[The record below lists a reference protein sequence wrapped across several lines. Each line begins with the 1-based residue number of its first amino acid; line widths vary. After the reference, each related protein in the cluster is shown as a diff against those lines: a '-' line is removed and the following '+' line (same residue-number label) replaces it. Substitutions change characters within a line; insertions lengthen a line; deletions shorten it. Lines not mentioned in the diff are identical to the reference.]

1 MKSGEEPGNLGEK
14 LRRVGKRGGHTTPVA
29 SFWRLEQQQEE
40 ATAPFFTKQLQDIRG
55 NPCQIPFLSARKLA
69 ATLWDLDQMHHA
81 PLPRLRR
88 LNHEEKSGLDPD
100 PEPDLPESSS
110 SLRRHIAAT
119 LMQHHRSAERNNRA
133 LQPVSP
139 ASYGSSMEVTQFPLP
154 SLNSESCPLRPHG
167 YSAYALPPAISHI
180 VSLLD
185 RLNRLCHLVRVVIL
199 CDAFIFLKIILLLLF
214 TFLSSA
220 SILQIAPYNPAVT
233 PTSSIEFKGRAG
245 ETSYGLRT
253 STELLKV
260 LNRIW
265 SLEEQHVSNMSLVKA
280 LKKELDHARSHIK
293 ALVREQQADR
303 REMDELMVQIAE
315 EKVARKSKEQDRM
328 SATIQSLREELED
341 ERKLRKRSES
351 LHRKLAREVYDVKT
365 TLAKLSKEVE
375 SERRSHDLMEDLC
388 DEFALGIRGYEREL
402 RALRKVSDKDWTE
415 RADHDQLILHLSE
428 TWLDERM
435 QKKLEGVG
443 RKKYVVDKLSSE
455 IEAFVQAK
463 SLHNANGSQVVKDPT
478 LRRSSLESIP
488 LNMAVSAPQDED
500 DSGGSDSNCFE
511 LERMK
516 MSTLKSHENEYHRNE
531 EGETTKTKQ
540 DKKKNASSER
550 VSPSALQVKYE
561 EQIAQAAAH
570 GESSNQIEDDA
581 ERAVDG
587 PGETSSITQKPENG
601 EVAKESGGMNSNQ
614 MIENLIRNHYMMS
627 ENGTK
632 QPSHSVWRS
641 QPSPVRHWSEKLP
654 SPDQNASAESSVKLH
669 PDLKENTLKA
679 KLFEAR
685 TRGQRSRSR
694 LKASIF
700 PSRKE

>member
-100 PEPDLPESSS
+100 PEPDLQPESSS

-139 ASYGSSMEVTQFPLP
+139 ASYGSSME
-154 SLNSESCPLRPHG
+154 
-167 YSAYALPPAISHI
+167 
-180 VSLLD
+180 
-185 RLNRLCHLVRVVIL
+185 
-199 CDAFIFLKIILLLLF
+199 
-214 TFLSSA
+214 
-220 SILQIAPYNPAVT
+220 IAPYNPAVT

>member
-1 MKSGEEPGNLGEK
+1 MKSGEEPAEKGGNLGEK

-29 SFWRLEQQQEE
+29 SFWRLEQLQQQGE
-40 ATAPFFTKQLQDIRG
+40 ATAPFFTKQLQDFRG

-69 ATLWDLDQMHHA
+69 ATLWELDQMHHA
-81 PLPRLRR
+81 SLPRLRR
-88 LNHEEKSGLDPD
+88 LNHEEKTGLDPQ
-100 PEPDLPESSS
+100 PDLPESSS
-110 SLRRHIAAT
+110 SLRRHVAAT
-119 LMQHHRSAERNNRA
+119 LMQHHRSAERNSRA

-139 ASYGSSMEVTQFPLP
+139 ASYGSSME
-154 SLNSESCPLRPHG
+154 
-167 YSAYALPPAISHI
+167 
-180 VSLLD
+180 
-185 RLNRLCHLVRVVIL
+185 
-199 CDAFIFLKIILLLLF
+199 
-214 TFLSSA
+214 
-220 SILQIAPYNPAVT
+220 IAPYNPAVT

-280 LKKELDHARSHIK
+280 LKKELDNARSQIK

-303 REMDELMVQIAE
+303 REMDELMEQIAE

-351 LHRKLAREVYDVKT
+351 LHRKLARELYDVKT
-365 TLAKLSKEVE
+365 TLAKLSKEME
-375 SERRSHDLMEDLC
+375 NERRSHDLMEDLC
-388 DEFALGIRGYEREL
+388 DEFALGIRGYEKEL

-435 QKKLEGVG
+435 QMKLEGVG
-443 RKKYVVDKLSSE
+443 RKKYAVDKLSSE
-455 IEAFVQAK
+455 IEAFMQAK

-516 MSTLKSHENEYHRNE
+516 MSTLKSHENEYPRNE

-540 DKKKNASSER
+540 AKKKNASSER

-561 EQIAQAAAH
+561 EPH

-581 ERAVDG
+581 ERALDE

-632 QPSHSVWRS
+632 QPGHSVWRS

>member
-139 ASYGSSMEVTQFPLP
+139 ASYGSSME
-154 SLNSESCPLRPHG
+154 
-167 YSAYALPPAISHI
+167 
-180 VSLLD
+180 
-185 RLNRLCHLVRVVIL
+185 
-199 CDAFIFLKIILLLLF
+199 
-214 TFLSSA
+214 
-220 SILQIAPYNPAVT
+220 IAPYNPAVT